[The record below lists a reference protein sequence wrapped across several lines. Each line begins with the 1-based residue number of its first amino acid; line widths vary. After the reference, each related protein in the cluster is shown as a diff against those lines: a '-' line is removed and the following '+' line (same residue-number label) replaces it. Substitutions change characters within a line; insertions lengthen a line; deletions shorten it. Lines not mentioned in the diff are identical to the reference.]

1 VAEADVAWER
11 RERADRGGR
20 ERRTSGFRSAHHALG
35 AEPSTAAA
43 SATPSDTWLWWMLVH
58 RLVLFAAVQGAI
70 ALVYFV
76 FGVPDAWERSIAWWP
91 LAATV
96 TGLCSLA
103 LLRRSL
109 RLEGRRYRDLLRF
122 DRAHLRAD
130 VRTTLL
136 LVAAAA
142 VLTLAPNIG
151 LAALLWGDPAIAV
164 DMFVRPLPLA
174 AALVL
179 LIAFPLAIGLSELP
193 VYFGYVLPRLRR
205 LLRRRLPAIVITA
218 AVLSLQHVTL
228 PLVLDW
234 RFVVWRA
241 LMFLPLALLLA
252 VVLDRR
258 PRLLP
263 YLVLVH
269 ILLDIGAAAQ
279 VLLASSP

>member
-1 VAEADVAWER
+1 MAGSPSLHRAPGAD
-11 RERADRGGR
+11 
-20 ERRTSGFRSAHHALG
+20 
-35 AEPSTAAA
+35 PSTAAA
-43 SATPSDTWLWWMLVH
+43 SEAPSRQWLWWMLAH

-70 ALVYFV
+70 ALVLWL
-76 FGVPDAWERSIAWWP
+76 GGAGDAWQQSIAWWP
-91 LAATV
+91 LSATV

-109 RLEGRRYRDLLRF
+109 HLEGGRYRDLLRF
-122 DRAHLRAD
+122 DRTHLRED

-142 VLTLAPNIG
+142 VLALVPNLG

-164 DMFVRPLPLA
+164 DMLVRPLPRA
-174 AALVL
+174 AAWAL

-205 LLRRRLPAIVITA
+205 RLGRHLPAILITA
-218 AVLSLQHVTL
+218 AVLSLQHVAL

-241 LMFLPLALLLA
+241 LMFLPFALLLA

-263 YLVLVH
+263 YLVIVH
-269 ILLDIGAAAQ
+269 ILLDAGAAAQ
-279 VLLASSP
+279 VLLASLP